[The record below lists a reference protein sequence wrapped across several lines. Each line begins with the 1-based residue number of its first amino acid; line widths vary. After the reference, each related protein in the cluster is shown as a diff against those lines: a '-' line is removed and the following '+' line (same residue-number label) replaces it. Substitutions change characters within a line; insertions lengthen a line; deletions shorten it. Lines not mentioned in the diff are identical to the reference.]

1 MFSLSN
7 TLYAP
12 CAHRYL
18 PIEPFVYLASVL
30 LVLECQL
37 VVAIMWSGHPSSGLL
52 LNILQSINLTL
63 CNLEARTHEPG
74 LPHSPA
80 VKRALQRRPPPLH
93 SPGPRQRHVAP
104 HHTEDDEILKQ
115 KKETGCYVQG
125 GNDNLLIINTVA
137 TSLGLYMYIAG

>member
-1 MFSLSN
+1 MSVSCSYHVIRSSLLWVAAEHITVN
-7 TLYAP
+7 QLNPLY
-12 CAHRYL
+12 
-18 PIEPFVYLASVL
+18 
-30 LVLECQL
+30 
-37 VVAIMWSGHPSSGLL
+37 
-52 LNILQSINLTL
+52 
-63 CNLEARTHEPG
+63 LEARTHEPG

-93 SPGPRQRHVAP
+93 SPGPRQQHVAP

-115 KKETGCYVQG
+115 KKETDCYIQG